1 MFQFKQFTIH
11 QDKCAMKVST
21 DACIL
26 GAYAPVTS
34 AKHILDIGTGTGLLA
49 LMMAQRST
57 ALIDAV
63 ELDQYAFEQAYSNVR
78 QSMFSHRINLHQ
90 GDIQTFAPAHLYDCI
105 VSNPPFYQNHL
116 KSDKRAKNMAHHTD
130 TLSFEALLT
139 SVWRLLDEQGIFVVL
154 LPDYE
159 MGLLRKLCEAKG
171 LFLQQSL
178 CIRHRAGSKILR
190 KIGVF
195 RKQKQAFITEELHI
209 KDAQEQYT
217 EAFKALLQAYYL
229 IF

>member
-1 MFQFKQFTIH
+1 MFQFKQFTIQ

-57 ALIDAV
+57 ATIDAV
-63 ELDQYAFEQAYSNVR
+63 EIDNQAFEQACSNAQGSR
-78 QSMFSHRINLHQ
+78 FAAQIRLHQ
-90 GDIQTFAPAHLYDCI
+90 ERIQDFVAPHLYDCI
-105 VSNPPFYQNHL
+105 VSNPPFYQNYL

-130 TLSFEALLT
+130 ALSFEDLIAAVL
-139 SVWRLLDEQGIFVVL
+139 RLLDKQGIFVVL

-159 MGLLRKLCEAKG
+159 MNLLRNLCETQG

-195 RKQKQAFITEELHI
+195 SQQKQSILSEELHI

-217 EAFKALLQAYYL
+217 DAFKALLQSYYL